1 MHSRY
6 FVWIFLAL
14 ALPAFVAAEVEA
26 QVSSPAIQRTANVHD
41 VAPARLLEN
50 TQNPRTA
57 RTDID
62 VVAVVFEEDT
72 GTDATAFHTIDAAAT
87 RDEFGRVVIP
97 GPASLEVVEFDIIGD
112 DRIKPDIVDELPVI
126 VPLAVLAIAEV
137 SAELAAQGDAFALTG
152 RQIPTKQQLRTSD
165 GRVIDEIIN
174 DDMPGLGEETDGTM
188 TLSGVCGDAYYVV
201 LLYKEADEYER
212 DPNSYILKRVY
223 ECNGA
228 YSYSLG
234 ELPDSLPNENYYLLV
249 GDQGT
254 HHERGI
260 WLPITPL
267 IGISINRT

>member
-6 FVWIFLAL
+6 FIWIFLAL
-14 ALPAFVAAEVEA
+14 ALPAFVAVNVDA
-26 QVSSPAIQRTANVHD
+26 QEMSLAIQQTTNVHD
-41 VAPARLLEN
+41 VAPMRLFEN

-57 RTDID
+57 RTDIE
-62 VVAVVFEEDT
+62 AIPLVFEEDAGSVST
-72 GTDATAFHTIDAAAT
+72 LRAIEDGADWD
-87 RDEFGRVVIP
+87 DYGRVVIP

-174 DDMPGLGEETDGTM
+174 DDMPGLGEEADGTM